1 MPRCPAVARLA
12 LRAAAFAAGTVGWFW
27 AWWIIALAIEGAAP

>member
-1 MPRCPAVARLA
+1 MHRSFPTIQLA
-12 LRAAAFAAGTVGWFW
+12 LGAAALAAGTFGWFW